1 MRSRLAATLTVA
13 ALLLLTVVVARGPSA
28 IRPGVL
34 DPIDRDDAR
43 PDVAGYDLTGP
54 DLLGGIGRIGMVVLL
69 TVMVL
74 FVIVLVITVV
84 QRARKRRRGFGMTRP
99 RLADLSTA
107 EPADPSAV
115 QLRGAVR
122 DARAELRRRAGGPPS
137 DAVVAAWV
145 RLEQLAATAGSAR
158 AAHQTPT
165 EFTSAL
171 LTRHG
176 VDEPAVAALRGLYHR
191 ARFGAPGSLGA
202 ADAVAAGDAL
212 DDIESALVGS

>member
-1 MRSRLAATLTVA
+1 MRSRLVATLTVA

-34 DPIDRDDAR
+34 DPMERGQSR
-43 PDVAGYDLTGP
+43 PEYAGPERAGP

-74 FVIVLVITVV
+74 FVIVMVLTAL
-84 QRARKRRRGFGMTRP
+84 QRARRRRRGVGLARP

-107 EPADPSAV
+107 DPADPSAV

-122 DARAELRRRAGGPPS
+122 DARAELRRRAGGPPA
-137 DAVVAAWV
+137 DAVIAAWV
-145 RLEQLAATAGSAR
+145 RLERLAATAGSAR

-191 ARFGAPGSLGA
+191 ARFGPAGALGA

-212 DDIESALVGS
+212 DGIESALVGS